1 MSFYLR
7 ALRHGVLRLFTLPSL
22 SLPILITLSFTLAAV
37 LVVVAMSSNLIF
49 KPLPDIKDEQSLY
62 TINRTMAVSD
72 DMRVSIFTTKR
83 LALLAEQYKQ
93 YGIGQTLQLE
103 GQSLQVRGVVTDF
116 SSFLSETD
124 EKYAQQIWL
133 YYNLAEQVSK
143 PTQMTIDGSLQP
155 LFRKT
160 QQAIPLSVY
169 VG

>member
-7 ALRHGVLRLFTLPSL
+7 ALRHGVLRLFTLPHL

-93 YGIGQTLQLE
+93 YGKFAGFQA
-103 GQSLQVRGVVTDF
+103 
-116 SSFLSETD
+116 D
-124 EKYAQQIWL
+124 E
-133 YYNLAEQVSK
+133 S
-143 PTQMTIDGSLQP
+143 G
-155 LFRKT
+155 
-160 QQAIPLSVY
+160 
-169 VG
+169 